1 MGMDLV
7 INLHGNLGIAR
18 QVYGALRQA
27 ILDGRLKAGE
37 KLPSSREFSA
47 QLAVARNTV
56 NDAYGR
62 LSSEGFITTRH
73 GSGTYVARDVVHQ
86 DADMRH
92 ADAPI
97 EPKLSRW
104 ARSLLPARPVV
115 PERELIYDFRPG
127 LPDLAS
133 FPIDVWRRLTARILR
148 HLSRE
153 IGRYGDPAG
162 HIRLREE
169 IARYLAHSRAVSC
182 GSEDVLVTN
191 GSQQALDLIARILI
205 NHGNIV
211 AVEDPGYPMAVAVFR
226 ALEAKIVPVPVD
238 DEGLV
243 VDRLP
248 ANARLV
254 YVTPSHQFPLG
265 VTMSQTRRRALLEW
279 ATRRGAVIVEDDYDS
294 EFRFGG
300 RPLESLQGLDRSE
313 AVVYLGTLSKI
324 LFPGL
329 RIGYVVAPSWLRK
342 PFIAAKSIADRHT
355 STIEQHAMA
364 AFIAEGH
371 FARYIRRMQRIYGER
386 RAVLIE
392 ALDQFAERQMRILP
406 SFAGMHV
413 TVSVAARLDVD
424 EIVRRAYES
433 GVGLY
438 SIAPFYLRRAKPGL
452 IFGYGATA
460 RDDIIEG
467 LRRFRGI
474 LRTLGD

>member
-1 MGMDLV
+1 MDLA
-7 INLHGNLGIAR
+7 IGLHGNLGIAK
-18 QVYGALRQA
+18 QIYGALRQA

-56 NDAYGR
+56 NEAYAR
-62 LSSEGFITTRH
+62 LSSEGFITARH
-73 GSGTYVARDVVHQ
+73 GSGTYVSSYAVDQ
-86 DADMRH
+86 DGDMRH
-92 ADAPI
+92 ADAAI
-97 EPKLSRW
+97 EPELSRW

-115 PERELIYDFRPG
+115 PERELPYDFRPG

-148 HLSRE
+148 QLSRE

-162 HIRLREE
+162 HMRLREE

-182 GSEDVLVTN
+182 SGESVLVTN
-191 GSQQALDLIARILI
+191 GSQQALDLISRILI
-205 NHGNIV
+205 EPGSV
-211 AVEDPGYPMAVAVFR
+211 AAIEDPGYPMAVAVLH
-226 ALEAKIVPVPVD
+226 ALGAKIVPVPVD
-238 DEGLV
+238 AEGLI

-248 ANARLV
+248 DSARLV

-265 VTMSQTRRRALLEW
+265 VTMSLTRRRALLEW
-279 ATRRGAVIVEDDYDS
+279 ARRHGAVIVEDDYDS

-313 AVVYLGTLSKI
+313 SVVYLGTLSKI

-342 PFIAAKSIADRHT
+342 PFMAAKSIADRHT

-364 AFIAEGH
+364 AFIADGH
-371 FARYIRRMQRIYGER
+371 FARYIRRMQKVYGER
-386 RAVLIE
+386 RDTLIE
-392 ALDQFAERQMRILP
+392 ALDRFAGRQIRILP
-406 SFAGMHV
+406 NCAGMHV
-413 TVSVAARLDVD
+413 TVLVATRLDVD
-424 EIVRRAYES
+424 ELIRRAYES

-452 IFGYGATA
+452 IFGYGAIA
-460 RDDIIEG
+460 RDDIAEG
-467 LRRFRGI
+467 LRRLRGI
-474 LRTLGD
+474 LRTLDN